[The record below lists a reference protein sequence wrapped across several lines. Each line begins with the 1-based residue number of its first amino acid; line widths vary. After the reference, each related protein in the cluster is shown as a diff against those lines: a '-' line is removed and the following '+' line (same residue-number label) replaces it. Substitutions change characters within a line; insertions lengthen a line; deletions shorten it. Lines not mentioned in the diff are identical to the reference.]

1 MAEALKKIRVPR
13 DMYRQ
18 VPIENLV
25 RVRAEEEEGGAA
37 DRYELTFASEI
48 PVRRESWWSG
58 EVWYEILSH
67 NPEDV
72 DLSRAEEGLPFLQS
86 HERMIVLG
94 SLTDVGVG
102 DDRRSHAILG
112 FSSIPVA
119 VDQKTLVDEGHVKTV
134 SVGYRITGMDLESKD
149 DDGIATYRC
158 KWMPYEVSLE
168 PIPADFGVGIGRALG
183 EDGAR
188 SEDEAL
194 IEFVIG
200 EPGGGERTMAG
211 ERKTVVVATPPGVPE
226 TKAPEVVREV
236 TGAERNLAAE
246 AAEISELGHANGMSS
261 RVAEW
266 IRSGATPDQV
276 ARQILGEV
284 GTTPRSTPAA
294 EELTDLP
301 EKDRRAYSVMK
312 AIRQQTELKSGGRS
326 QYDGLEGELHTELSK
341 HSHGEDHG
349 GIRVPWRL
357 KTREQLEQLAER
369 TLGTTEATGGAALV
383 GTTYGDMIDM
393 LKNQTLCISHGA
405 RVLPGLQGVMQF
417 PRKDNSP
424 TVYWTEENPASDV
437 TMSQPDYGYVMLSPK
452 TLIGGSEIPR
462 QLVQMAQIDVE
473 ADLRFEL
480 ASGHA
485 LALDYGA
492 LHGIGADKEPL
503 GIWNTPDVLT
513 QAMSGVP
520 TFTLITNATAKV
532 ADANAAVG
540 ALGWMLTPL
549 LAGVLMTKP
558 KIGSTMPVFTY
569 EGTFADGTIGGYKA
583 GATNQISKTLG
594 SGSDEHG
601 MIFGNWNDLTI
612 GIWGNDLEIVVDPF
626 TKAKKGQLVITS
638 FSMADTAVM
647 RPGSFCKGTGAK
659 LA

>member
-1 MAEALKKIRVPR
+1 MAEALKRIKVPR
-13 DMYRQ
+13 EMYRQ

-25 RVRAEEEEGGAA
+25 RIRAEEGDEGGA

-48 PVRRESWWSG
+48 PVRRENWWTG
-58 EVWYEILSH
+58 EIWYEILSH

-94 SLTDVGVG
+94 SLTDVAVG

-119 VDQKTLVDEGHVKTV
+119 TDQKTLVDEGHVKTV
-134 SVGYRITGMDLESKD
+134 SVGYSITGMELESKD
-149 DDGIATYRC
+149 ENDVATYRC

-168 PIPADFGVGIGRALG
+168 PIPADFGVGIGRARG
-183 EDGAR
+183 AGGAR

-194 IEFVIG
+194 IEFVVD
-200 EPGGGERTMAG
+200 EPGGGERTMAA
-211 ERKTVVVATPPGVPE
+211 EKKSDVVVATPPGSPE
-226 TKAPEVVREV
+226 SAAPEVRV
-236 TGAERNLAAE
+236 ERNVAAE
-246 AAEISELGHANGMSS
+246 AAEISELAHNHNMGE
-261 RVAEW
+261 RVAGW
-266 IRSGATPDQV
+266 IRDGLTPDQV
-276 ARQILGEV
+276 GRVILSEV
-284 GTTPRSTPAA
+284 GTKPRSAPAA

-301 EKDRRAYSVMK
+301 DKDRRAYSVTM

-326 QYDGLEGELHTELSK
+326 QYDGLEGEIHTELSRLTK
-341 HSHGEDHG
+341 GEDHG

-357 KTREQLEQLAER
+357 KTREELEILEAR
-369 TLGTTEATGGAALV
+369 ALGTTEATGGAALV

-393 LKNQTLCISHGA
+393 LKNQTLCISHGC
-405 RVLPGLQGVMQF
+405 RVLPGLQGVLQF
-417 PRKDNSP
+417 PRKDNAP

-437 TMSQPDYGYVMLSPK
+437 AVSQPDYGYVLMSAK

-462 QLVQMAQIDVE
+462 QLVAMAQIDVE
-473 ADLRFEL
+473 ADIRMEL

-492 LHGIGADKEPL
+492 LHGLGADKEPV
-503 GIWNTPDVLT
+503 GIWNTPNVLT
-513 QAMSGVP
+513 QAMAGVP
-520 TFTLITNATAKV
+520 TFALITNATAKV

-558 KIGSTMPVFTY
+558 KVGTTMPIFIY

-594 SGSDEHG
+594 AGSDEHG

-638 FSMADTAVM
+638 FSMADAAVM